1 MPPKI
6 LIAEDEERM
15 RKALAMLLSNM
26 GYKLQLAKDGV
37 EAFELFE
44 NDHFDVV
51 ITDLKMPRM
60 NGYELL
66 KKIREINSTV
76 PIIIITAF
84 GTIESA
90 VEAMQSGAIDYITK
104 PFEEEKIK
112 LTIEK
117 ALEIRKILD
126 ENKVLKNQIAERYN
140 FQSIIAESPEMKK
153 VIELAKEVSQSN
165 STVLILGESGTGK
178 ELLTRAIHLNSPR
191 AGGPFVPINCAAI
204 PDTLLESEL
213 FGHEKG
219 SFTGAIERKMGKFEL
234 STNGTLFLDE
244 IAEMSLP
251 LQAKILRAT
260 EEKTFER
267 IGGLKPI
274 KCDIRFIIATNKNLL
289 KLVNEN
295 KFREDLYYRISVF
308 PILIPPLRERKSD
321 IMPLTK
327 HFLEK
332 YCKEIGK
339 HIPTISKKAEEF
351 LLNQKWE
358 GNVRELQ
365 NIIERAVILLKGD
378 TLTPEL
384 LIRDVYQEFHQLE
397 STQKGNDYFPFLKE
411 GFSLEEYEKSLILK
425 ALEISNYNKSKA
437 AKILGISRAT
447 LRYRLEKYNIINQS

>member
-1 MPPKI
+1 MQPQI

-15 RKALAMLLSNM
+15 RKVLAMLLSNM
-26 GYKLQLAKDGV
+26 GYKLQLAKDGL
-37 EAFELFE
+37 EALKLFQ
-44 NDHFDVV
+44 NNHFDVV

-60 NGYELL
+60 NGEELL
-66 KKIREINSTV
+66 KKIKNLDSAIPV
-76 PIIIITAF
+76 IIITAF
-84 GTIESA
+84 CSIESA
-90 VEAMQSGAIDYITK
+90 VEAMKAGAIDYITK

-112 LTIEK
+112 LSIEK

-126 ENKVLKNQIAERYN
+126 ENKALKTQIVERYN
-140 FQSIIAESPEMKK
+140 FNNIIAESSEMKK
-153 VIELAKEVSQSN
+153 VIELAKEVSHSN

-191 AGGPFVPINCAAI
+191 ASGPFIPINCAAI

-213 FGHEKG
+213 FGYEKG
-219 SFTGAIERKMGKFEL
+219 SFTGAIERKLGKFEL
-234 STNGTLFLDE
+234 ATNGTLFLDE

-251 LQAKILRAT
+251 LQAKILRAI

-274 KCDIRFIIATNKNLL
+274 KCDIRLIIATNKNLL

-308 PILIPPLRERKSD
+308 PLLIPPLRERKSD
-321 IMPLTK
+321 ILPLTK
-327 HFLEK
+327 YFLEK
-332 YCKEIGK
+332 YCREMGK
-339 HIPTISKKAEEF
+339 RIPTISKRSEEF

-384 LIRDVYQEFHQLE
+384 LIRDVYQDFSQLE
-397 STQKGNDYFPFLKE
+397 SKQQNDNYFPFLKE
-411 GFSLEEYEKSLILK
+411 GFSLDEHEKKLLLK
-425 ALEISNYNKSKA
+425 ALEMSNYNKSKT
-437 AKILGISRAT
+437 AKLLGISRAT
-447 LRYRLEKYNIINQS
+447 LRYRLEKYKII